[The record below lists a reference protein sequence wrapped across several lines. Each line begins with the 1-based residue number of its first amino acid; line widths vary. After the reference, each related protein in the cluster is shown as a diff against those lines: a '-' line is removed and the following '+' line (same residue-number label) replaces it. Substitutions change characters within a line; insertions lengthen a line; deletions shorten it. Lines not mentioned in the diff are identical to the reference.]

1 MTVPF
6 EILDWLPTSEIK
18 QKAQILDYLETAPI
32 APDHWKIIKK
42 LYKTYEQ
49 EFEVNIT
56 PAVIEKIDIIDISKC
71 NANHPKKE
79 TVRYMKRRARRF
91 LKKLQ
96 EPTLY
101 YQVAS
106 QLLSHLEKKTTLNLD
121 NQWVIQDILYG
132 NSKRKTVKSF
142 GACSINTTK
151 YHLNEPEERRPEVWD
166 DHLDFVKELFY
177 KNMPTQIYEFCAKI
191 LIRNKHQVLLRP
203 EILPAFFHSNN
214 ILLQRLAKD
223 FVVAELSRRSSV
235 TPQAIAGAVMYASA
249 QDQKNL
255 LQIALENLQIDVHKD
270 EFVAEIM
277 KLALPVLRGG
287 KNTQNAQ
294 QVSPRVVRAVA
305 FVVKNYKNNL
315 KLSPADI
322 LPIAK
327 SLFHSNNA
335 DLEELAFSA
344 AKDLD
349 IKDALTWLD
358 AINAKNNAQIT
369 RMTEILKLKYEKK
382 KIYPHEME
390 KFIFYPST
398 TVCGFGWF
406 LAKNNM
412 QKYYD
417 ITSIFYTIGYRFQA
431 EPHVLIN
438 SITND
443 ICVELFVAHYDKN
456 KTAIT
461 YLNHQML
468 VFMMQNGLPAMVDLI
483 EKSIKIAYQNTPL
496 SYLTLLSKCPDAYR
510 EKVFNETLKSLTKR
524 NVFGNE
530 IYTIP
535 ALIAGEYDYKT
546 ASYTPPNAWL
556 LEKLFILADTCILT
570 EDNIN
575 YLFSMILIV
584 ENEDASHYEKQQ
596 KVILSWILR
605 FTEDEK
611 RELFL
616 KCLTT
621 SVSENPTILTILP
634 ANLVK
639 MMLDR
644 LSVDNLVH
652 FITNLDDATWA
663 SARTQIIAKL
673 AQNSDNVALWKS
685 IMENISANANNEN
698 LQKRT
703 FSDKDV
709 LALFFSC
716 KNPEILDIKLHQWD
730 TLLFEWVTKN
740 VALVAPNSMVLYKIA
755 THTLPT
761 IRNYGLETVK
771 KMAVT
776 KEISVPF
783 ALSLIESDIPPTVEV
798 AKEFFESLPES
809 SIKEFDS
816 VLALCDSPNANVR
829 KFGLD
834 YLKKRKANLILE
846 KDQHL
851 EFLSEHSDAQ
861 ILRVVAEEITHNNVN
876 KPFVERFD
884 KEILRTKYRNRKA
897 KNNIKARISETLLIN
912 PSVLMEMARS
922 TSKKDAEWAI
932 LQLTKMTIAG
942 TTVAD
947 FQVK

>member
-56 PAVIEKIDIIDISKC
+56 PAVIEKIDIIDISK
-71 NANHPKKE
+71 ANSSYPKKE

-91 LKKLQ
+91 LKKL
-96 EPTLY
+96 EDPTLY

-106 QLLSHLEKKTTLNLD
+106 QLLSRLEQSKTLNLD
-121 NQWVIQDILYG
+121 NQWIIQDILYG
-132 NSKRKTVKSF
+132 KSKRKTIKSF
-142 GACSINTTK
+142 GACSINTAK

-235 TPQAIAGAVMYASA
+235 TPQAIAGAVVYASA
-249 QDQKNL
+249 QNQKNL
-255 LQIALENLQIDVHKD
+255 LQIALENLQIDLHKE
-270 EFVAEIM
+270 EFVAELM
-277 KLALPVLRGG
+277 KLALPVLKSGRI
-287 KNTQNAQ
+287 
-294 QVSPRVVRAVA
+294 SPRVARAVA
-305 FVVKNYKNNL
+305 FVVKNYKNHL

-327 SLFHSNNA
+327 SLFHSNNP

-344 AKDLD
+344 AKDMD

-358 AINAKNNAQIT
+358 AINAKSNAQIT
-369 RMTEILKLKYEKK
+369 RMTEILKLKYGNK
-382 KIYPHEME
+382 KIYPYEME

-417 ITSIFYTIGYRFQA
+417 ITSLWYTIGYRFQA
-431 EPHVLIN
+431 EPHALIN

-443 ICVELFVAHYDKN
+443 ICVELFVAHYDKD
-456 KTAIT
+456 KTAVT

-483 EKSIKIAYQNTPL
+483 EKSIKIAYQNASL
-496 SYLTLLSKCPDAYR
+496 SYLALLSKCPDAYR

-530 IYTIP
+530 IYTVP

-546 ASYTPPNAWL
+546 SKYISHGDWVI
-556 LEKLFILADTCILT
+556 EKLFILADNCILT

-575 YLFSMILIV
+575 YLFSMILVIDDGQDPYSYYR
-584 ENEDASHYEKQQ
+584 NIQ
-596 KVILSWILR
+596 KVVFSWILK
-605 FTEDEK
+605 FKDEEK
-611 RELFL
+611 KELFL

-621 SVSENPTILTILP
+621 SVGTDPQILTILP

-663 SARTQIIAKL
+663 SARIQIVAKL
-673 AQNSDNVALWKS
+673 AQNSDNVTLWKS
-685 IMENISANANNEN
+685 IMENISANTDNEN

-730 TLLFEWVTKN
+730 NLLFEWVTKN
-740 VALVAPNSMVLYKIA
+740 TTLVTPNSMVLYKIA
-755 THTLPT
+755 THTLPK
-761 IRNYGLETVK
+761 IRNYGLETVQ
-771 KMAVT
+771 KMATT

-798 AKEFFESLPES
+798 AKLYFEGLPES

-834 YLKKRKANLILE
+834 YLKKRKANLVLE

-861 ILRVVAEEITHNNVN
+861 ILRVVAEEITHNNVD

-897 KNNIKARISETLLIN
+897 KNNIKARIDKTLLIN

-942 TTVAD
+942 TNVND

>member
-6 EILDWLPTSEIK
+6 EILDWLPTAEIK

-32 APDHWKIIKK
+32 ASDHWKIIKK

-56 PAVIEKIDIIDISKC
+56 PAIIEVIDAIDISKC
-71 NANHPKKE
+71 TSNHPKKE

-91 LKKLQ
+91 LKKLE

-106 QLLSHLEKKTTLNLD
+106 QLLSRLEKNKKLNLD
-121 NQWVIQDILYG
+121 NQWIIQDILYG
-132 NSKRKTVKSF
+132 KSKRKTVKSF
-142 GACSINTTK
+142 GACTINTAK

-166 DHLDFVKELFY
+166 NHLDFVKELFY
-177 KNMPTQIYEFCAKI
+177 KNMPTEIYEFCAKI

-235 TPQAIAGAVMYASA
+235 TPQAIAGAVVYASA

-255 LQIALENLQIDVHKD
+255 FHIALENLQIDLHKE
-270 EFVAEIM
+270 EFVAELM
-277 KLALPVLRGG
+277 KLAIPVLKTG
-287 KNTQNAQ
+287 KI
-294 QVSPRVVRAVA
+294 SPRVVRAVA
-305 FVVKNYKNNL
+305 FVVKNYKNYL

-327 SLFHSNNA
+327 SLFHSNNP

-344 AKDLD
+344 AKDMD
-349 IKDALTWLD
+349 VRDALMWLD

-369 RMTEILKLKYEKK
+369 RITEILKLKYGNK
-382 KIYPHEME
+382 KIYPYEME

-412 QKYYD
+412 QKHYD
-417 ITSIFYTIGYRFQA
+417 ITSIFYTIGYRFEA

-461 YLNHQML
+461 YLNHQIL
-468 VFMMQNGLPAMVDLI
+468 VFMMKNGLPTMVDLI

-496 SYLTLLSKCPDAYR
+496 SYLALLSKCPDAYR

-535 ALIAGEYDYKT
+535 ALVAGEYDYKT
-546 ASYTPPNAWL
+546 TQYIAPNAWL

-584 ENEDASHYEKQQ
+584 EDEASNHYKKQHN
-596 KVILSWILR
+596 VVLNWILR

-621 SVSENPTILTILP
+621 SVGDNPQILTILP

-663 SARTQIIAKL
+663 SARTQIVAKL

-685 IMENISANANNEN
+685 IMENISANTDNEN

-730 TLLFEWVTKN
+730 NLLFEWVSKN
-740 VALVAPNSMVLYKIA
+740 AILVTPNSMVLYKIS
-755 THTLPT
+755 THTLPK

-771 KMAVT
+771 KMATNKDV
-776 KEISVPF
+776 SVPF
-783 ALSLIESDIPPTVEV
+783 GLSLIESDIPPTVEV

-834 YLKKRKANLILE
+834 YLKKRKANLVLE

-861 ILRVVAEEITHNNVN
+861 ILRVVAEEITYNNVD

-897 KNNIKARISETLLIN
+897 KNNIKARIDKTLLIN

-942 TTVAD
+942 TNVTD

>member
-1 MTVPF
+1 MVVPF

-32 APDHWKIIKK
+32 APEHWKIIKK

-56 PAVIEKIDIIDISKC
+56 PAVIEKIDIIDTSKC
-71 NANHPKKE
+71 AKSYPTKK
-79 TVRYMKRRARRF
+79 TVLYMKRRARRF
-91 LKKLQ
+91 LKKM
-96 EPTLY
+96 ESADLY
-101 YQVAS
+101 YQTAS
-106 QLLSHLEKKTTLNLD
+106 QLLARLENKTTLNFD
-121 NQWVIQDILYG
+121 NQWVVQDILYG
-132 NSKRKTVKSF
+132 KSKRKTEHSF
-142 GACSINTTK
+142 GAFAINTTK
-151 YHLNEPEERRPEVWD
+151 YHLNGLEERRPEVWD

-177 KNMPTQIYEFCAKI
+177 KKMPMQIYEFCAKI

-203 EILPAFFHSNN
+203 EILSVCFHSNS

-223 FVVAELSRRSSV
+223 FVVSELSRRSSV
-235 TPQAIAGAVMYASA
+235 TPQAIAGAVIYAGA
-249 QDQKNL
+249 KDQKNL
-255 LQIALENLQIDVHKD
+255 LQIALENLQIDLHKD
-270 EFVAEIM
+270 EFVGELMA
-277 KLALPVLRGG
+277 LALPNLKSG
-287 KNTQNAQ
+287 KI
-294 QVSPRVVRAVA
+294 SPRIAKAVA

-315 KLSPADI
+315 KLAPKDI

-344 AKDLD
+344 AKDMDLR
-349 IKDALTWLD
+349 DAFTWLS
-358 AINAKNNAQIT
+358 AVNAKNNAQIT
-369 RMTEILKLKYEKK
+369 RITEILKLKYGNTKL
-382 KIYPHEME
+382 YPHDIE

-417 ITSIFYTIGYRFQA
+417 VTSIFYTIGYRFQA
-431 EPHVLIN
+431 EPHALIN
-438 SITND
+438 SITNS
-443 ICVELFVAHYDKN
+443 ICVELFVAYYDKN
-456 KTAIT
+456 KTAIANQ
-461 YLNHQML
+461 NHVML
-468 VFMMQNGLPAMVDLI
+468 VFMMKNGLPAMVDLI
-483 EKSIKIAYQNTPL
+483 EKSVKIVYQNTPL
-496 SYLTLLSKCPDAYR
+496 SYLVLLSKCPDAYR
-510 EKVFNETLKSLTKR
+510 DKVFNETLSSLTKR

-535 ALIAGEYDYKT
+535 ALLLGEYEYKT
-546 ASYTPPNAWL
+546 SSYAPPNAWL
-556 LEKLFILADTCILT
+556 LDKLFVLADTCIFT
-570 EDNIN
+570 EENID
-575 YLFSMILIV
+575 YLFSMILIIESET
-584 ENEDASHYEKQQ
+584 ENHYKKQY
-596 KVILSWILR
+596 KEVLSWILKFKDDR
-605 FTEDEK
+605 K
-611 RELFL
+611 KELFL

-621 SVSENPTILTILP
+621 SVANNPQILTILP
-634 ANLVK
+634 ADLIK

-663 SARTQIIAKL
+663 SARTQIVAKL
-673 AQNSDNVALWKS
+673 AQNSNNVALWKS
-685 IMENISANANNEN
+685 IMENISANTNNEN

-703 FSDKDV
+703 FNDKDV
-709 LALFFSC
+709 LALFFGC

-730 TLLFEWVTKN
+730 NLLFEWVSKN
-740 VALVAPNSMVLYKIA
+740 SDLIENNSVVLYKIA
-755 THTLPT
+755 THPLPK
-761 IRNYGLETVK
+761 IRSYGLETVQ
-771 KMAVT
+771 KMAANATV
-776 KEISVPF
+776 SVPF
-783 ALSLIESDIPPTVEV
+783 ALSLIESDIPPTVEI
-798 AKEFFESLPES
+798 AKTFFESLPES

-834 YLKKRKANLILE
+834 YLKKRKSNLILE

-861 ILRVVAEEITHNNVN
+861 ILRVVAEEISHNNVE

-897 KNNIKARISETLLIN
+897 KNNIKARIDKTLLIN

-942 TTVAD
+942 TEMAD